1 MRFRHQ
7 FLITYRSFTTPL
19 VLLEKL
25 RERFNSM
32 PAIPPRESTDRPE
45 WERQRKLIHLRVLTV
60 LSRWITDLYEDWNDA
75 ELRNALSSFLDEA
88 PSNVAPLCN
97 QIRALLTKPVRN
109 AGFIHASNSKC
120 TAKRRWRSLAAG
132 NDAGR
137 TGNVLL

>member
-75 ELRNALSSFLDEA
+75 ELRNALSPLLDEA

-97 QIRALLTKPVRN
+97 QIRVLLTKSVR
-109 AGFIHASNSKC
+109 AQRG
-120 TAKRRWRSLAAG
+120 LG
-132 NDAGR
+132 
-137 TGNVLL
+137 L